1 MKFPSLKKKSADE
14 RTPEEKP
21 QQTKASRGAGGKGSQ
36 TRLLV
41 LLLLLVVL
49 VAVGASFY
57 LGIIPGMPEPAQQAP
72 LTQQVKRQVIAKPE
86 TSPVQKQA
94 IPKAPEST
102 KKPVAVVKPVPT
114 EETKKVIEEQV
125 PAQTAAAVAA
135 KPIVEKTVAATKEV
149 PSVKPQ
155 PVTDVLPAKSVA
167 KPAVKVVAK
176 PKVGNYTVQVGTF
189 LIPASVKNARNAIRK
204 LGFDPVVTDVRQAVK
219 MTRLRA
225 DVYPDK
231 SAAVA
236 RVKQLKSV
244 APDSFYLNV
253 GEEYHVY
260 VGSFFNIDTGR
271 RFADNLYTR
280 GILLEEEEVSII
292 KTLKQVSFGQFV
304 EKKEAEQAA
313 AEARKKGLDALVS
326 KLGSHQ

>member
-1 MKFPSLKKKSADE
+1 MKFPSFKKRSAAGK
-14 RTPEEKP
+14 TPEEKP

-49 VAVGASFY
+49 GVGASFY

-72 LTQQVKRQVIAKPE
+72 VTQQVKRQAIAKPE
-86 TSPVQKQA
+86 TSSVQKQA
-94 IPKAPEST
+94 IPKPPEST
-102 KKPVAVVKPVPT
+102 QKPVAVVKPVPT
-114 EETKKVIEEQV
+114 KETKKVVEEQV
-125 PAQTAAAVAA
+125 PAQPVAAVASQPMV
-135 KPIVEKTVAATKEV
+135 KKTVAATTAV

-155 PVTDVLPAKSVA
+155 PVTTVLPVKSA
-167 KPAVKVVAK
+167 DKPAVKK
-176 PKVGNYTVQVGTF
+176 QKLGNYTVQVGTF
-189 LIPASVKNARNAIRK
+189 LIPDSVKKARNVIRK
-204 LGFDPVVTDVRQAVK
+204 LGFDPVVTDVRQAVN

-231 SAAVA
+231 AAAVA

-244 APDSFYLNV
+244 APDSFYLQV
-253 GEEYHVY
+253 GAEYHVY

-271 RFADNLYTR
+271 RFADHLYTR
-280 GILLEEEEVSII
+280 GILLEEEEVSIV

-304 EKKEAEQAA
+304 EKKEADQAA
-313 AEARKKGLDALVS
+313 AKARKKGLDAQVS
-326 KLGSHQ
+326 GLGSHR